1 MYQGA
6 LKPTGDNLLET
17 GGKNIFLVYGEYIKG
32 YGEGISTCL

>member
-17 GGKNIFLVYGEYIKG
+17 GEKYFYFWFMESI
-32 YGEGISTCL
+32 